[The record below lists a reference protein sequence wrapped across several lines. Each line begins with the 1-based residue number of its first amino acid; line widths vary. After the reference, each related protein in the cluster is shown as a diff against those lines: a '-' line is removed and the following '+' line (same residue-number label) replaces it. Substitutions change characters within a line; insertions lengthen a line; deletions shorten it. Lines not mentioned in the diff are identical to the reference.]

1 MKGTILRFYIH
12 ENRTHRHISLY
23 EWLLEQA
30 KKMGIHGGSAFRAMA
45 GFANEGY
52 LIPEQVWDKRSG
64 PFRFGEGTG
73 SATPLAWSMAE
84 FVRLA
89 RSLQAGAPVE
99 TPSVVRERYVARPPS
114 AGPKLNVQP
123 PRSRR
128 GRAAVS
134 GTTNGVR
141 VAVRAAGTARLAP
154 VRRGRF
160 SVTLKL
166 APGARV
172 DVAAAGKDGWTT
184 LKQVAVGRG

>member
-1 MKGTILRFYIH
+1 
-12 ENRTHRHISLY
+12 
-23 EWLLEQA
+23 
-30 KKMGIHGGSAFRAMA
+30 MA

-52 LIPEQVWDKRSG
+52 LIPEQVWDQRSG

-89 RSLQAGAPVE
+89 RSIQAGAPVE
-99 TPSVVRERYVARPPS
+99 TPSVVRERYVARPLS
-114 AGPKLNVQP
+114 AGPTLTIPP

-141 VAVRAAGTARLAP
+141 VAIRAGGVARLAP

-160 SVTLKL
+160 SLTLRL
-166 APGARV
+166 GPGALV
-172 DVAAAGKDGWTT
+172 DVVADGKNGWTT
-184 LKQVAVGRG
+184 LKQVAVRRG